1 MLRFRIGLAYRT
13 LYLQLIYWVPGTADH
28 RPMSQVQYILS
39 QVSWSTVLDVFAV
52 ALIFYWLLTV
62 VQGTRAVQLVRGIII
77 LWLASAL
84 LSTVFQ
90 LSTLTWLIRNSGLA
104 LLVAI
109 PIIFQPELRRALEQ
123 LGRTGNWL
131 NRGTMGAWGGRKV
144 LEHAIE
150 EVSAAAG
157 LLARQKHGALIV
169 LERQTGLQDYTD
181 KAVQIDAEVS
191 RQLLANIFY
200 PNSPMHD
207 GAVII
212 RNGRIVAASTVL
224 PLSDNITGPQNYGTR
239 HRAAIGIS
247 EYSDAIAVVVSEER
261 GTISVA
267 ANGRLVTNLT
277 PERLSNLL
285 FELFNLKER
294 DKGREKAPETK
305 PPARRAASDEV
316 LPVADD
322 RRS

>member
-1 MLRFRIGLAYRT
+1 
-13 LYLQLIYWVPGTADH
+13 
-28 RPMSQVQYILS
+28 MSQIQYVLS
-39 QVSWSTVLDVFAV
+39 QVTWSTLLDIAFVTV
-52 ALIFYWLLTV
+52 IFYWLLAV

-84 LSTVFQ
+84 LSSIFQ

-123 LGRTGNWL
+123 LGRTGTWL
-131 NRGTMGAWGGRKV
+131 NRSGGSGRKA
-144 LEHAIE
+144 LEAMID
-150 EVSAAAG
+150 EVSAAAA

-169 LERQTGLQDYTD
+169 LERQTGLQDYAD
-181 KAVQIDAEVS
+181 KGVHIDADVS

-212 RNGRIVAASTVL
+212 RSGRIVAAGTVL
-224 PLSDNITGPQNYGTR
+224 PLSDNVSGPQNYGTR

-247 EYSDAIAVVVSEER
+247 EYSDALAVVVSEER

-267 ANGRLVTNLT
+267 ANGRLVSNLT
-277 PERLSNLL
+277 ADRLRKLL
-285 FELFNLKER
+285 LDLYHVKST
-294 DKGREKAPETK
+294 A
-305 PPARRAASDEV
+305 
-316 LPVADD
+316 PVAVTGEVV
-322 RRS
+322 

>member
-1 MLRFRIGLAYRT
+1 
-13 LYLQLIYWVPGTADH
+13 
-28 RPMSQVQYILS
+28 
-39 QVSWSTVLDVFAV
+39 VLDIVV
-52 ALIFYWLLTV
+52 VSVVFYWLLTV
-62 VQGTRAVQLVRGIII
+62 VQGTRAVQVVRGIII

-84 LSTVFQ
+84 LSSIFQ

-123 LGRTGNWL
+123 LGRTGNWI
-131 NRGTMGAWGGRKV
+131 NRSGVSGRK
-144 LEHAIE
+144 AIE
-150 EVSAAAG
+150 AMVEEVAAAAA

-169 LERQTGLQDYTD
+169 LERQTGLQDYAD
-181 KAVQIDAEVS
+181 KGIRIDAEAS

-212 RNGRIVAASTVL
+212 RNGRIVAAGTVL
-224 PLSDNITGPQNYGTR
+224 PLSDNVTGPQSYGTR

-267 ANGRLVTNLT
+267 ANGRLVSNLT
-277 PERLSNLL
+277 PDRLRKLL
-285 FELFNLKER
+285 LDLYHV
-294 DKGREKAPETK
+294 KGSSS
-305 PPARRAASDEV
+305 PARVAGDAA
-316 LPVADD
+316 
-322 RRS
+322 

>member
-1 MLRFRIGLAYRT
+1 
-13 LYLQLIYWVPGTADH
+13 VP
-28 RPMSQVQYILS
+28 QIQYVLS
-39 QVSWSTVLDVFAV
+39 QITWSTVLDIAV
-52 ALIFYWLLTV
+52 VTVIFYWLLTV

-84 LSTVFQ
+84 LSSIFQ
-90 LSTLTWLIRNSGLA
+90 LTTLTWLLRNSGVA

-123 LGRTGNWL
+123 LGRTGSWL
-131 NRGTMGAWGGRKV
+131 NRAGATGRKLTEV
-144 LEHAIE
+144 MVE
-150 EVSAAAG
+150 EVSAAAA

-169 LERQTGLQDYTD
+169 LERQTGLQDYAD
-181 KAVQIDAEVS
+181 KAVPIDAEVTH
-191 RQLLANIFY
+191 QLLANIFY

-212 RNGRIVAASTVL
+212 RSGRIVAAGAVL

-261 GTISVA
+261 GSISVA
-267 ANGRLVTNLT
+267 ANGRLVSNLT
-277 PERLSNLL
+277 PERLRRLL
-285 FELFNLKER
+285 LDLYHVKST
-294 DKGREKAPETK
+294 A
-305 PPARRAASDEV
+305 PARAAIET
-316 LPVADD
+316 
-322 RRS
+322 

>member
-1 MLRFRIGLAYRT
+1 
-13 LYLQLIYWVPGTADH
+13 
-28 RPMSQVQYILS
+28 MSQVQYILS
-39 QVSWSTVLDVFAV
+39 QLNWSTVLDVLAV
-52 ALIFYWLLTV
+52 ALIFYWLLAV

-84 LSTVFQ
+84 LSTLFQ

-123 LGRTGNWL
+123 LGRTGIWL
-131 NRGTMGAWGGRKV
+131 GRGNVGGWGGRKV
-144 LEHAIE
+144 MERAIE
-150 EVSAAAG
+150 EVANAAG

-169 LERQTGLQDYTD
+169 LERQTGLQDYAD
-181 KAVQIDAEVS
+181 KGVQLDAEVS

-200 PNSPMHD
+200 PNSPLHD

-212 RNGRIVAASTVL
+212 RNGRIVSAGAVL
-224 PLSDNITGPQNYGTR
+224 PLSDNVTGPQNYGTR

-261 GTISVA
+261 GAISIA
-267 ANGRLVTNLT
+267 SSGRLVSNLT
-277 PERLSNLL
+277 SERLRKVLY
-285 FELFNLKER
+285 ELFHLKEPE
-294 DKGREKAPETK
+294 GSKAVTTEQQST
-305 PPARRAASDEV
+305 
-316 LPVADD
+316 
-322 RRS
+322 

>member
-1 MLRFRIGLAYRT
+1 M
-13 LYLQLIYWVPGTADH
+13 
-28 RPMSQVQYILS
+28 
-39 QVSWSTVLDVFAV
+39 
-52 ALIFYWLLTV
+52 
-62 VQGTRAVQLVRGIII
+62 
-77 LWLASAL
+77 
-84 LSTVFQ
+84 
-90 LSTLTWLIRNSGLA
+90 
-104 LLVAI
+104 
-109 PIIFQPELRRALEQ
+109 
-123 LGRTGNWL
+123 
-131 NRGTMGAWGGRKV
+131 
-144 LEHAIE
+144 
-150 EVSAAAG
+150 
-157 LLARQKHGALIV
+157 
-169 LERQTGLQDYTD
+169 ERQTGLQDYTD

-207 GAVII
+207 GAVIV

-261 GTISVA
+261 GSISVA

-294 DKGREKAPETK
+294 DKGREKEKAPETK

>member
-1 MLRFRIGLAYRT
+1 
-13 LYLQLIYWVPGTADH
+13 
-28 RPMSQVQYILS
+28 MSQLQYILS
-39 QVSWSTVLDVFAV
+39 QISIATVLDVLAV

-131 NRGTMGAWGGRKV
+131 SRGTVGAWGGRKV
-144 LEHAIE
+144 IERAIE

-169 LERQTGLQDYTD
+169 LERQTGLQDYAD
-181 KAVQIDAEVS
+181 KGVQLDADVS

-200 PNSPMHD
+200 PNSPLHD

-212 RNGRIVAASTVL
+212 RNGRIVAAGAVL
-224 PLSDNITGPQNYGTR
+224 PLSDNVTGPQNYGTR
-239 HRAAIGIS
+239 HRAGIGIS

-261 GTISVA
+261 GAISVA
-267 ANGRLVTNLT
+267 ANGRLVSNLT
-277 PERLSNLL
+277 PDRLRKLL
-285 FELFNLKER
+285 YDLFHIKEP
-294 DKGREKAPETK
+294 D
-305 PPARRAASDEV
+305 RAKVTATEQQ
-316 LPVADD
+316 PT
-322 RRS
+322 